1 MGKIHIS
8 HPAQKLSPRGSNIS
22 NFKTPMAL
30 NTQVARTGVGS
41 FLQAINEGRE
51 LPRTYFVQELR
62 LTIDKWVPIKLKS

>member
-1 MGKIHIS
+1 
-8 HPAQKLSPRGSNIS
+8 
-22 NFKTPMAL
+22 MAL